1 MTEDLQP
8 VFEHE
13 VLLGSVVCADA
24 GASEA
29 LRSRVIDGLVRF
41 VKNPEMHAEGLQM
54 NALTQDSSEP
64 EKMVF
69 HRSLQAGKVSF
80 EDRVTVTQD
89 AVIFDVSRQQEEIWE
104 ICSEASKYDS
114 RGYYSESRQ
123 ILEEGMIE
131 REGVFLLRFSYEGEP
146 GQKYPEYVEVLRQKA
161 WVAKDQ
167 ALASA
172 VAHDAGF

>member
-29 LRSRVIDGLVRF
+29 LRSRVIDRLARF

-54 NALTQDSSEP
+54 KTLTQDSSEP
-64 EKMVF
+64 EKIVF

-89 AVIFDVSRQQEEIWE
+89 AVIFDVSRQQALP
-104 ICSEASKYDS
+104 AS
-114 RGYYSESRQ
+114 RLTVR
-123 ILEEGMIE
+123 LIE

-146 GQKYPEYVEVLRQKA
+146 GQKYPEYVKCCGRRHGLQKTRHLPLPLRTTQ
-161 WVAKDQ
+161 VFSFVFY
-167 ALASA
+167 SA
-172 VAHDAGF
+172 

>member
-54 NALTQDSSEP
+54 KTLTQDSSEP
-64 EKMVF
+64 EKIVF
-69 HRSLQAGKVSF
+69 HGSLQAGKVSF

-89 AVIFDVSRQQEEIWE
+89 AVIFDVSRQQAL
-104 ICSEASKYDS
+104 SAS
-114 RGYYSESRQ
+114 RLTVR
-123 ILEEGMIE
+123 LIE

>member
-29 LRSRVIDGLVRF
+29 LRSRVIDRLVRF

-54 NALTQDSSEP
+54 KTLTQDSSEP
-64 EKMVF
+64 EKIVF

-80 EDRVTVTQD
+80 EDRVTV
-89 AVIFDVSRQQEEIWE
+89 SRQQALP
-104 ICSEASKYDS
+104 AS
-114 RGYYSESRQ
+114 RLTVR
-123 ILEEGMIE
+123 LIE

>member
-64 EKMVF
+64 EKIVF

-89 AVIFDVSRQQEEIWE
+89 AVIFDVSRLTV
-104 ICSEASKYDS
+104 
-114 RGYYSESRQ
+114 R
-123 ILEEGMIE
+123 LIE
-131 REGVFLLRFSYEGEP
+131 REGVFLLRFTYEGEP
-146 GQKYPEYVEVLRQKA
+146 GQKYPEYVEVLRKKA

>member
-64 EKMVF
+64 EKIVF

-80 EDRVTVTQD
+80 EDRVTVTKD
-89 AVIFDVSRQQEEIWE
+89 AVIFDVSRQQALP
-104 ICSEASKYDS
+104 AS
-114 RGYYSESRQ
+114 RLIVR
-123 ILEEGMIE
+123 LIE

>member
-13 VLLGSVVCADA
+13 VRLGSVVCADA

-54 NALTQDSSEP
+54 KTLTQDSSEP
-64 EKMVF
+64 EKIVF

-89 AVIFDVSRQQEEIWE
+89 AVIFDVSRQQALP
-104 ICSEASKYDS
+104 AS
-114 RGYYSESRQ
+114 RLTVR
-123 ILEEGMIE
+123 LIE

>member
-1 MTEDLQP
+1 
-8 VFEHE
+8 
-13 VLLGSVVCADA
+13 
-24 GASEA
+24 
-29 LRSRVIDGLVRF
+29 
-41 VKNPEMHAEGLQM
+41 M

-64 EKMVF
+64 EKIVF

-89 AVIFDVSRQQEEIWE
+89 AVIFDVSRQQALP
-104 ICSEASKYDS
+104 AS
-114 RGYYSESRQ
+114 RLTVR
-123 ILEEGMIE
+123 LIE

-146 GQKYPEYVEVLRQKA
+146 GQKYPEYVEVLRKKA

>member
-54 NALTQDSSEP
+54 KTLTQDSSEP
-64 EKMVF
+64 EKSSF
-69 HRSLQAGKVSF
+69 TGRCRPGKS
-80 EDRVTVTQD
+80 
-89 AVIFDVSRQQEEIWE
+89 
-104 ICSEASKYDS
+104 
-114 RGYYSESRQ
+114 
-123 ILEEGMIE
+123 
-131 REGVFLLRFSYEGEP
+131 
-146 GQKYPEYVEVLRQKA
+146 VLRI
-161 WVAKDQ
+161 
-167 ALASA
+167 
-172 VAHDAGF
+172 G

>member
-41 VKNPEMHAEGLQM
+41 VKKPEMHAEGLQM

-64 EKMVF
+64 EK
-69 HRSLQAGKVSF
+69 
-80 EDRVTVTQD
+80 
-89 AVIFDVSRQQEEIWE
+89 I
-104 ICSEASKYDS
+104 
-114 RGYYSESRQ
+114 
-123 ILEEGMIE
+123 
-131 REGVFLLRFSYEGEP
+131 
-146 GQKYPEYVEVLRQKA
+146 VLRI
-161 WVAKDQ
+161 
-167 ALASA
+167 
-172 VAHDAGF
+172 G

>member
-54 NALTQDSSEP
+54 KTLTQDSSEP
-64 EKMVF
+64 EKIVF

-89 AVIFDVSRQQEEIWE
+89 AVIFDVSRQQALP
-104 ICSEASKYDS
+104 AS
-114 RGYYSESRQ
+114 RLTVR
-123 ILEEGMIE
+123 LIE

-146 GQKYPEYVEVLRQKA
+146 GQKSGICGSAAAEGMGCKRPGTCLCRCARRRFLVLFFIQ
-161 WVAKDQ
+161 
-167 ALASA
+167 
-172 VAHDAGF
+172 HDRN

>member
-64 EKMVF
+64 EK
-69 HRSLQAGKVSF
+69 
-80 EDRVTVTQD
+80 
-89 AVIFDVSRQQEEIWE
+89 I
-104 ICSEASKYDS
+104 
-114 RGYYSESRQ
+114 
-123 ILEEGMIE
+123 
-131 REGVFLLRFSYEGEP
+131 VFLLLHFRLPDPVFSAP
-146 GQKYPEYVEVLRQKA
+146 
-161 WVAKDQ
+161 VA
-167 ALASA
+167 
-172 VAHDAGF
+172 AGRESQF